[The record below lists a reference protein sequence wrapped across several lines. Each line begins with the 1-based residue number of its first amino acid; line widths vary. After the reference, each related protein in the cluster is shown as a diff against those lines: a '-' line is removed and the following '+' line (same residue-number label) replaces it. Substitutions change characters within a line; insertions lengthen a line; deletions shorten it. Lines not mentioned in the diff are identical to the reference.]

1 MRPESVPTGSVMW
14 CAVAV
19 RVALGVA
26 LGAALW
32 AALGAAPLSA
42 VTPDSAA
49 VTRQPQA
56 EHELSREQAVA
67 LVQARYGA
75 RVVRTDFIDQDG
87 RHLYVFRLL
96 SAAGKVW
103 IVRLDARTGT
113 EVP

>member
-1 MRPESVPTGSVMW
+1 VS
-14 CAVAV
+14 A
-19 RVALGVA
+19 ALG
-26 LGAALW
+26 

-42 VTPDSAA
+42 ATPDSAA
-49 VTRQPQA
+49 ATQQEHT

-67 LVQARYGA
+67 IVQTRYGA
-75 RVVRTDFIDQDG
+75 RVVRTDFVDQDG
-87 RHLYVFRLL
+87 RHLFVFRLL

>member
-1 MRPESVPTGSVMW
+1 MTPGCLTTGWVVL
-14 CAVAV
+14 CAV
-19 RVALGVA
+19 
-26 LGAALW
+26 
-32 AALGAAPLSA
+32 AALGAGLGAPLFAATPSSA
-42 VTPDSAA
+42 TAPP
-49 VTRQPQA
+49 PQHA

-67 LVQARYGA
+67 LAQTRYGA